1 MPLVVARVVVGTPAK
16 LSKGGNWHFNIP
28 LMSNHMHKF
37 KGDEATCLQANI
49 WVPVGTSNETI
60 NTVMVRAVI

>member
-1 MPLVVARVVVGTPAK
+1 
-16 LSKGGNWHFNIP
+16 
-28 LMSNHMHKF
+28 MSNHMHKF